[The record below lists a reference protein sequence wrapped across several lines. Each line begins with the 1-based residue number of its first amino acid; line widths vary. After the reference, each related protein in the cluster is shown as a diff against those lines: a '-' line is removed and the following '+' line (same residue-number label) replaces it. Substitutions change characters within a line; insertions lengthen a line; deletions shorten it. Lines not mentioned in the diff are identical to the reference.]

1 MEHVRQFLNGDFDSL
16 KSVLVDQM
24 MAFSEEL
31 RFEDAARIR
40 DQIQSVDQVLQ
51 RQNVAHRE
59 SISWDV
65 IGLAWAPERAV
76 ICLIQ
81 MRRGRIVR
89 ALPTTLEH
97 GGATEDEVLTTF
109 LTQYYRGSTDIPR
122 DVLLPIELDWREA
135 LEDFSQRGGDKSNA
149 TLLSPEGR

>member
-1 MEHVRQFLNGDFDSL
+1 
-16 KSVLVDQM
+16 

-31 RFEDAARIR
+31 RFGCGENP

-97 GGATEDEVLTTF
+97 GGATEDEVLPHF
-109 LTQYYRGSTDIPR
+109 
-122 DVLLPIELDWREA
+122 
-135 LEDFSQRGGDKSNA
+135 
-149 TLLSPEGR
+149 